1 LHDSSGRVYARDYHG
16 GEIKVKKRS
25 KRYREALQ
33 LYDRQKLY
41 NPREAIGVIKRMPGS
56 AFDDTVEV
64 VFRLGVDPRKADQ
77 MVRGT
82 INLPHGTGKEVRVLV
97 VAQGDKAREAEAAGA
112 DYVGGAELLEKIQ
125 GGWFDFDIGVATPDM
140 MSQVGKLGK
149 LLGPRGLMPNPKAG
163 TVTFDVEKAVKDIKA
178 GKVEYRVDR
187 QGNVHLVLGKRSF
200 DERMLLEN
208 YVVVLEEILRA
219 KPAVAKGRYIKTIAV
234 SLSMG
239 PGVKVD
245 STIIRDILGEETV
258 AV

>member
-1 LHDSSGRVYARDYHG
+1 M
-16 GEIKVKKRS
+16 KKRS

-41 NPREAIGVIKRMPGS
+41 SPREAIDIIKRMPGCK
-56 AFDDTVEV
+56 FDDTVEV
-64 VFRLGVDPRKADQ
+64 AFRLGVDPRKADQ

-82 INLPHGTGKEVRVLV
+82 VSLPHGTGKEVRVLV
-97 VAQGDKAREAEAAGA
+97 IAQGDKAREAEAAGA

-125 GGWFDFDIGVATPDM
+125 GGWFDFDAAVATPDM

-163 TVTFDVEKAVKDIKA
+163 TVTFDVEKAVKDIKG

-187 QGNVHLVLGKRSF
+187 QGNVHLILGKKSF

-208 YVVVLEEILRA
+208 YAAALEEIIRA
-219 KPAVAKGRYIKTIAV
+219 KPAAAKGRYLKAITL

-239 PGVKVD
+239 PGVRVD
-245 STIIRDILGEETV
+245 PGIVRDILAEEKE

>member
-1 LHDSSGRVYARDYHG
+1 M
-16 GEIKVKKRS
+16 KKRS
-25 KRYREALQ
+25 KRYREALS

-41 NPREAIGVIKRMPGS
+41 HPREAVEIIKKMPGS
-56 AFDDTVEV
+56 RFDETVEV
-64 VFRLGVDPRKADQ
+64 AFRLGVDPRKADQ

-82 INLPHGTGKEVRVLV
+82 VSLPHGTGKDVRVLV
-97 VAQGDKAREAEAAGA
+97 IAQGDKAREAEAAGA
-112 DYVGGAELLEKIQ
+112 DIVGGPELLERIKE
-125 GGWFDFDIGVATPDM
+125 GWFEFDAMVATPDM

-187 QGNVHLVLGKRSF
+187 QGNLHLVLGKKSF
-200 DERMLLEN
+200 DERKLLEN
-208 YVVVLEEILRA
+208 YAAVLEEVIRA
-219 KPAVAKGRYIKTIAV
+219 KPAAAKGRYLKSITF
-234 SLSMG
+234 STSMG

-245 STIIRDILGEETV
+245 PSVVRDILGEEKV